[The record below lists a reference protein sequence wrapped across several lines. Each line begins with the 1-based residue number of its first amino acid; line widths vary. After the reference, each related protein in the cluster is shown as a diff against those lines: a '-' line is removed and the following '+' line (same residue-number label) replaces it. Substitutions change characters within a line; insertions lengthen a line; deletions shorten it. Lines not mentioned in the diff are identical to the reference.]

1 MSNTKQS
8 EKNAKDYKEAK
19 RAAWKA
25 KGLKLGNKKS
35 SKKSSKKSK

>member
-1 MSNTKQS
+1 M
-8 EKNAKDYKEAK
+8 NAKAYKEAK
-19 RAAWKA
+19 HEAWKA